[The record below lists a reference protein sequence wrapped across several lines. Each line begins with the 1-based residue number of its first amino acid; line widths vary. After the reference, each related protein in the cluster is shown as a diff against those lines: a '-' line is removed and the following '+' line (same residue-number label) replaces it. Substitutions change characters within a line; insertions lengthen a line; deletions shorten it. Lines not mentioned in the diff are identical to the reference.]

1 MIKVVAK
8 SVIKKECLEKYNSL
22 VTKLIEETR
31 KEKGNI
37 SYELYQ
43 DINNPCILTFIEEW
57 SDEESLNLHLQ
68 SIHFTTIVPKL
79 DLLRENESEIN
90 IYRLIR

>member
-8 SVIKKECLEKYNSL
+8 SVVKKDCLERFKSI
-22 VTKLIEETR
+22 VTELIEETR

-57 SDEESLNLHLQ
+57 SDEESLNLHMQ
-68 SIHFTTIVPKL
+68 TIHFTTIIPKL
-79 DLLRENESEIN
+79 GLLRENESEIN
-90 IYRLIR
+90 VYRLSK